1 MKSCWILNRL
11 EHSSLIIPKRVC
23 PVLLQHPLPT
33 LPRALRAAAGHS
45 DPTPP
50 TPVTPPKKTRA
61 LFPYAVLPRD
71 SNSTSVSVCTKTV
84 PQEAGE
90 RH

>member
-1 MKSCWILNRL
+1 MKSCWILNCL
-11 EHSSLIIPKRVC
+11 EHGSLTIPKRVC
-23 PVLLQHPLPT
+23 PVLLQHPLPI
-33 LPRALRAAAGHS
+33 LPQAPCAAAGHS

-61 LFPYAVLPRD
+61 PFPYAVLPRD
-71 SNSTSVSVCTKTV
+71 SNSTSVSVCTKRV
-84 PQEAGE
+84 PQEAGD